1 VRKKGIWNVVIR
13 ENNKMKALIILLIL
27 MVNTASLF
35 AYKEIVVDLSE
46 QRAYA
51 MEDGSV
57 IFDGRISSGVIGRD
71 TPTGEYRI
79 LQKKRYHRSNLW
91 PKPNGGAKMN
101 YMLRLTNSGIAMH
114 LGHVPKKGPAS
125 HGCIRLKN
133 GFAQRMFSWARV
145 GIPVYVEGDALD
157 YIHFR
162 KPYKND
168 YDSYGYGTIDYHD

>member
-1 VRKKGIWNVVIR
+1 
-13 ENNKMKALIILLIL
+13 MKSVKIFSFFIYFSLFS
-27 MVNTASLF
+27 TTTLF

-46 QRAYA
+46 QMAYA
-51 MEDGSV
+51 IEDGFV
-57 IFDGRISSGVIGRD
+57 VFEGRISSGVMGRE
-71 TPTGEYRI
+71 TPNGEYRI

-133 GFAQRMFSWARV
+133 GFAQEMFRWARV

-162 KPYKND
+162 RPYKND
-168 YDSYGYGTIDYHD
+168 YYSYDYGTIDYHD